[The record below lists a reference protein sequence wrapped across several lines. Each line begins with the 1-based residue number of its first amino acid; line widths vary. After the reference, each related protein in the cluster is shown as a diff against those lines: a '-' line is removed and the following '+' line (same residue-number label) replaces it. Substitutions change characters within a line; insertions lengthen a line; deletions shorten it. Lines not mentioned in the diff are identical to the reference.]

1 MTQHFNRRSEN
12 LKRKHLRHNTSKA
25 ENELWIHLKSK
36 QLLGIKFRRQY
47 SVDSYILDFY
57 SPKLKLAIEVDGDSH
72 FTQNGV
78 EYDAIRTKY
87 LEGFG
92 IKILRFTNNEV
103 LQNLDIVLSEIYH
116 SIEEYL

>member
-57 SPKLKLAIEVDGDSH
+57 SPKLKLAIEVDGASH
-72 FTQNGV
+72 FTQSGI
-78 EYDAIRTKY
+78 EYDKTRTNH
-87 LEGFG
+87 LESFG
-92 IKILRFTNNEV
+92 IKILRFTNDEV
-103 LQNLDIVLSEIYH
+103 LQNMDVVLSQIY
-116 SIEEYL
+116 SAIGES